1 MSERDALHRQAE
13 RFFDDLWQR
22 GDPWELSESEYEQ
35 ARYARLL
42 ALLAGRRYPR
52 VLELGCGQG
61 AFTRLLAPLADQ
73 VVALDVSPTAIARAR
88 SLGIDPTI
96 VDFRHANVMDYD
108 AHREGPWDLVVVTET
123 ICYLGWLYSF
133 FDVGWFASQLF
144 AATRPGGHCL
154 LANTAGEIGDML
166 LLPWLIR
173 TYRDLFL
180 NVGYHLGI
188 EDVFQGTKHGVRI
201 EVLMALLVK
210 ASPAPEP

>member
-1 MSERDALHRQAE
+1 MSERDALNRQAE

-22 GDPWELSESEYEQ
+22 GDPWELANSEYEQ
-35 ARYARLL
+35 ARYARLIT
-42 ALLAGRRYPR
+42 LLGGRRYPR

-61 AFTRLLAPLADQ
+61 TFTRLLAPLADH

-88 SLGIDPTI
+88 GLALDPAA
-96 VDFRHANVMDYD
+96 VDFRQANVMDYD
-108 AHREGPWDLVVVTET
+108 PHREGPWDLVVVSET

-144 AATRPGGHCL
+144 AATRMGGHCL

-180 NVGYHLGI
+180 NVGYRLVT
-188 EDVFQGTKHGVRI
+188 EDVFQGTKNGVRI
-201 EVLMALLVK
+201 EVLIALLVK
-210 ASPAPEP
+210 ASGPPEP